1 FTISVL
7 DEVLS
12 DLKVRLNLAHFLVNI
27 DLPPSDEWA
36 YGTPEH
42 RVKDLVEHWKTSFD
56 WRRIEADIN
65 AKLPQF
71 TTPIDAGE
79 PHGDLDIHFVHKR
92 SNNPHVVPL
101 LFVHGWPGNFLEV
114 SKILEPLINPSDAKS
129 PSFHVVAPSLPGYVF
144 SEASKYPGIGLNAT
158 SGIFDRLTKKLGYN
172 HYIAQGGDCKSMRS
186 QTAAYMLPCSHSIRH
201 VDSCRGTHTNLQIVT
216 PTFGRNPLIMLRT
229 ILGFIGLPGG
239 YPSHEMKDLKDAQES
254 VEGRIGYVRIQSTK
268 PQTLA
273 YGLTESPTGLLAWI
287 YEKLYDRSDNYPW
300 SSDEI
305 ITWVMLYWIS
315 IAGPVGSVRYYKEN
329 KPGTGDAGSEAV
341 KVNLATSKVPI
352 GVSVFPKELF
362 KPPEGWA
369 GIAQSMKY
377 FKRHDSGDHF
387 AAYEKP
393 VFFKPFA

>member
-1 FTISVL
+1 MAEIRPFKISVS

-12 DLKVRLNLAHFLVNI
+12 DLKVRLNLARFPVNI

-42 RVKDLVEHWKTSFD
+42 RVKDLVKHWKTSFD
-56 WRRIEADIN
+56 WRKIEADIN

-158 SGIFDRLTKKLGYN
+158 SDIFDRLMKKLGYN
-172 HYIAQGGDCKSMRS
+172 HYIAQGGDWGSMVVK
-186 QTAAYMLPCSHSIRH
+186 ALA
-201 VDSCRGTHTNLQIVT
+201 
-216 PTFGRNPLIMLRT
+216 
-229 ILGFIGLPGG
+229 
-239 YPSHEMKDLKDAQES
+239 
-254 VEGRIGYVRIQSTK
+254 
-268 PQTLA
+268 TLA
-273 YGLTESPTGLLAWI
+273 YGLTDSPTGLLAWI
-287 YEKLYDRSDNYPW
+287 YEKLYDWSDNYPW
-300 SSDEI
+300 TSDEI

-329 KPGTGDAGSEAV
+329 KPGPSDAGSEAT

-369 GIAQSMKY
+369 GIAQPVKY
-377 FKRHDSGDHF
+377 FKRHDSGGHF

-393 VFFKPFA
+393 DLLVDDIRKFSEIIIKEDKLLWPQLN